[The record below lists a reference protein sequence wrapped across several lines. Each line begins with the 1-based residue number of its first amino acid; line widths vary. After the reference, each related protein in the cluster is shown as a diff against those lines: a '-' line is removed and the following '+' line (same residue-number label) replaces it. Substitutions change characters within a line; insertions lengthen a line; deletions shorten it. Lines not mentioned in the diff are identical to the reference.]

1 VSAVA
6 PTPRW
11 RGLAPYLALPLLA
24 ALAVVPYAGIFGL
37 YPVGPDVPLWVHD
50 MEPANPEWFANVF
63 LRRQFI
69 AWRPITAL
77 TFTLDGALGGLPLG
91 MRVVDVGAHV
101 LAGFAMVS
109 AWRGLVGPAA
119 RPSPWWGVLAAALL
133 WYSPLAELVV
143 PFVTRR
149 SYTLAGLFSF
159 LAFGLGVWAIRAQRP
174 LASVG
179 AAALVA
185 LAATSNETGFVVG
198 PALLL
203 ATALLGP
210 SLRTK
215 EGSWLAARHAA
226 PLVLAV
232 TAVLAARQTVLEGEV
247 GGYDEGINLV
257 AIVVKGE
264 ATFIKKAPLT
274 TIFAYAWRGGVFP
287 DDLSGDPMFVFGL
300 GHDGVVG
307 AVFGAWALTFVIRRA
322 VFHRDLVP
330 AVLAVWITGYALLAV
345 LGHVWFPRMGYAMGG
360 AVVLWVV
367 WALRETATSA
377 PSRWRLLD
385 ALVLALVLATRVQ
398 RATPLRGIERRSLR
412 EQVLGTRTIEESLA
426 AVSRLEG
433 PALVWVGVPM
443 ENLTAA
449 SVWRWVERLG
459 PEGIEVRQ
467 LTHLVVPERPQLKT
481 TVEFAADSV
490 RPTPEAEWARQAL
503 DMWPTAPTLP
513 LELYRLAAPDGRPTW
528 ILDNG
533 RLTRIDEGAA
543 PPP

>member
-1 VSAVA
+1 MSAVA

-11 RGLAPYLALPLLA
+11 SGLAPYLALPLLA
-24 ALAVVPYAGIFGL
+24 ALAVVPYAAVFTL

-50 MEPANPEWFANVF
+50 MEPQHPEWFSNVF

-69 AWRPITAL
+69 AWRPVTAL
-77 TFTLDGALGGLPLG
+77 TFTLDGWLGGVPVG
-91 MRVVDVGAHV
+91 MRVADVGAHV
-101 LAGFAMVS
+101 LAGFAMVA
-109 AWRGLVGPAA
+109 AWRGLSGPGS
-119 RPSPWWGVLAAALL
+119 RSSPWWGVLAAALL

-159 LAFGLGVWAIRAQRP
+159 LAFGLGVWAIRADRP
-174 LASVG
+174 LASAG

-215 EGSWLAARHAA
+215 EGWWLAARHVG

-232 TAVLAARQTVLEGEV
+232 AIVVAARQTVLEGRV

-257 AIVVKGE
+257 AIVDKGE
-264 ATFIKKAPLT
+264 ASFIKKAPLS

-287 DDLSGDPMFVFGL
+287 DDLAGDPMFVFNL

-307 AVFGAWALTFVIRRA
+307 AVFAVWALTFVVRRA
-322 VFHRDLVP
+322 AFQRDLVP
-330 AVLAVWITGYALLAV
+330 ALLAVWITGYALLAV
-345 LGHVWFPRMGYAMGG
+345 VGHVWFPRMGYAMGG
-360 AVVLWVV
+360 AVALWIV
-367 WALRETATSA
+367 WAVRETASSA

-385 ALVLALVLATRVQ
+385 ALVLALVLATRIQ
-398 RATPLRGIERRSLR
+398 RATPLRGIDRRSLR
-412 EQVLGTRTIEESLA
+412 EQVIGTRTIEESLSA
-426 AVSRLEG
+426 LSGLEG
-433 PALVWVGVPM
+433 PGLVWVGVPM
-443 ENLTAA
+443 EPLTAI
-449 SVWRWVERLG
+449 SVWRWVERLS
-459 PEGIEVRQ
+459 PRELEVRQ

-481 TVEFAADSV
+481 TVELTGDAA

-503 DMWPTAPTLP
+503 DAWPTGPTLP
-513 LELYRLAAPDGRPTW
+513 LELHRLAAPDGRPTW
-528 ILDNG
+528 ILDGG
-533 RLTRIDEGAA
+533 RLTRIEPA
-543 PPP
+543 PPPR